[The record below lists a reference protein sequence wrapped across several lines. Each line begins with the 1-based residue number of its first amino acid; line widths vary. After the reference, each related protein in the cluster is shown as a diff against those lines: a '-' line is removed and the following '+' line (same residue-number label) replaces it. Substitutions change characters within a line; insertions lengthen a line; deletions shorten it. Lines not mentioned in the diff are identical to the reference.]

1 MTKRLC
7 ILLTAIVTGFLFI
20 SVGVLIAA
28 DVPEKIT
35 IDEAQNKKG
44 PVAFD
49 HQKHVKEFG
58 ATCTDCHH
66 SYKDGKNVWKEGD
79 KVEKCSACH
88 DLKEK
93 KDGAMKLQN
102 AFHKNCKNCHKE
114 KGKGPF
120 KKCND
125 CHAKK

>member
-7 ILLTAIVTGFLFI
+7 ILLTAIVTGLLFI

-35 IDEAQNKKG
+35 IEEAKDKKG

-58 ATCTDCHH
+58 AACTDCHH
-66 SYKDGKNVWKEGD
+66 EYKDGKNVWKEGD
-79 KVEKCSACH
+79 KVQKCSVCH
-88 DLKEK
+88 DLKENK
-93 KDGAMKLQN
+93 GGAIKLQN

-120 KKCND
+120 RKCND